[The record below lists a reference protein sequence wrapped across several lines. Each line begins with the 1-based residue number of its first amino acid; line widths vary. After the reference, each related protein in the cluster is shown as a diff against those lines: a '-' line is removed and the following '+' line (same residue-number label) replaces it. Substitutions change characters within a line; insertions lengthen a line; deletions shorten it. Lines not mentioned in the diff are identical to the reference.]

1 MARFTAS
8 ILGEATGNAGRAN
21 FYRWRGKSFVRGRMI
36 ERGNA
41 NATAAQISVQR
52 RFTLLSEFLKK
63 CAPALRLGFTKVPDG
78 KTYMNVAFT
87 ANWDTIKQQD
97 GSWVLTPADMV
108 MSNGTEPF
116 SVKATPAGSTIDFT
130 WTAPKINEPFYDG
143 KVVCVAYN
151 SANDKTAIFIAHMSA
166 SSASFS
172 LSSLVTGE
180 DDNISAWQF
189 CSTGII
195 STPTNF
201 IRVTQ

>member
-1 MARFTAS
+1 
-8 ILGEATGNAGRAN
+8 
-21 FYRWRGKSFVRGRMI
+21 MI

-52 RFTLLSEFLKK
+52 RFSLLSEFLKK
-63 CAPALRLGFTKVPDG
+63 CAPALRLGFVKVPDG

-87 ANWDTIKQQD
+87 ANWETVKQQE

-151 SANDKTAIFIAHMSA
+151 SANDKTAIFLAAMSA
-166 SSASFS
+166 ASASFS

-195 STPTNF
+195 SSPTTF
-201 IRVTQ
+201 FRVTQ

>member
-52 RFTLLSEFLKK
+52 RFSLLSEFLKK
-63 CAPALRLGFTKVPDG
+63 CAPALRLGFVKVPDG

-87 ANWDTIKQQD
+87 ANWDTVKQQE
-97 GSWVLTPADMV
+97 GSWVLSPADMV

-116 SVKATPAGSTIDFT
+116 SVKATPAGNTIDFT

-151 SANDKTAIFIAHMSA
+151 SANDKTAIFLAAMSA
-166 SSASFS
+166 ASASFS

-189 CSTGII
+189 SSTGII
-195 STPTNF
+195 SSPTTF
-201 IRVTQ
+201 IRVTP

>member
-52 RFTLLSEFLKK
+52 RFSILSEFLKK
-63 CAPALRLGFTKVPDG
+63 CAPALRLGFVKVPDG

-87 ANWDTIKQQD
+87 ANWDTVKQQE
-97 GSWVLTPADMV
+97 GSWVLSPADMV

-116 SVKATPAGSTIDFT
+116 SVKATPAGNTIDFT

-151 SANDKTAIFIAHMSA
+151 SANDKTAIFLAAMSA
-166 SSASFS
+166 ASASFS

-180 DDNISAWQF
+180 DDHISAWQF
-189 CSTGII
+189 SSTGII
-195 STPTNF
+195 SSPTTF

>member
-52 RFTLLSEFLKK
+52 RFSLLSEFLKK
-63 CAPALRLGFTKVPDG
+63 CAPALRLGFVKVPDG

-87 ANWDTIKQQD
+87 ANWDTVKQQE

-116 SVKATPAGSTIDFT
+116 SVKATPAGNTIDFT

-151 SANDKTAIFIAHMSA
+151 SANDKTAIFLAAMSA
-166 SSASFS
+166 SSASFP
-172 LSSLVTGE
+172 LSSLITGE

-195 STPTNF
+195 SSPTTF

>member
-52 RFTLLSEFLKK
+52 RFSLLSEFLKK
-63 CAPALRLGFTKVPDG
+63 CAPALRLGFVKVPDG

-87 ANWDTIKQQD
+87 ANWDTVKQQD
-97 GSWVLTPADMV
+97 GFWVLTPADMV

-116 SVKATPAGSTIDFT
+116 SVKATPAGNTIDFT

-151 SANDKTAIFIAHMSA
+151 SANDKTAIFLAAMSA
-166 SSASFS
+166 ASASFS

-180 DDNISAWQF
+180 DDHISAWQF

-195 STPTNF
+195 SSPTTF

>member
-52 RFTLLSEFLKK
+52 RFSLLSEFLKK
-63 CAPALRLGFTKVPDG
+63 FAPALRLGFVKVPDG

-87 ANWDTIKQQD
+87 SNWDTIKQQD
-97 GSWVLTPADMV
+97 GSWALSPSDMV
-108 MSNGTEPF
+108 MSNGVDPF
-116 SVKATPAGSTIDFT
+116 TVNATPAGNSIDFT
-130 WTAPKINEPFYDG
+130 WTAPKINDAFYDG
-143 KVVCVAYN
+143 KIVCMAYN
-151 SANDKTAIFIAHMSA
+151 GANNKGAIFIAHMSA

-172 LSSLVTGE
+172 LASLVTGE
-180 DDNISAWQF
+180 DDDISAWYF
-189 CSTGII
+189 ASTGII
-195 STPTNF
+195 SSPSTF
-201 IRVTQ
+201 VRVTQ

>member
-52 RFTLLSEFLKK
+52 RFSLLSEFLKK
-63 CAPALRLGFTKVPDG
+63 CAPALRLGFVKVPDG

-87 ANWDTIKQQD
+87 ANWDTVKQQE

-108 MSNGTEPF
+108 MSNGVDPF
-116 SVKATPAGSTIDFT
+116 TVKSTPAGNTIDFT
-130 WTAPKINEPFYDG
+130 WTAPKINDAFYDG

-151 SANDKTAIFIAHMSA
+151 SANDKTAIFLAAMSA

-172 LSSLVTGE
+172 LSSLITGE

-195 STPTNF
+195 SSPTTF